1 MIITASCI
9 LLDLEGTTTPIDFVY
24 QVLFPFART
33 RVKDY
38 LARHWDAAD
47 VQRDVVQL
55 CEEQA
60 ADAEQGLAPPEI
72 SAGFGESQIESV
84 VAYVHW
90 LMDRDRKST
99 PLKSLQGKIWEE
111 GYQAGEL
118 LSQVFDDVPPAI
130 RRWHEQGKRICIY
143 SSGSVLA
150 QKLLFAHT
158 VSGDLTPLVS
168 DYFDTTVG
176 AKVEADSYRRIAAH
190 LELPPEKITFISDV
204 LAELDAAHAA
214 GVQGV
219 LALRPGNRPQPSS
232 DLFKTIHT
240 FTELV

>member
-1 MIITASCI
+1 MSITACCI
-9 LLDLEGTTTPIDFVY
+9 LLDIEGTTTPIDFVY

-33 RVKDY
+33 HVKDY

-47 VQRDVVQL
+47 VQRDVAQL
-55 CEEQA
+55 REEQT

-72 SAGFGESQIESV
+72 SAGSDQIESA
-84 VAYVHW
+84 VAYIHW

-118 LSQVFDDVPPAI
+118 LSQVFDDVPPAMKH
-130 RRWHEQGKRICIY
+130 WHKQGKRICIY

-158 VSGDLTPLVS
+158 VSGDLTPLLS
-168 DYFDTTVG
+168 GYFDTTVG
-176 AKVEADSYRRIAAH
+176 AKADADSYRRIATN
-190 LELPPEKITFISDV
+190 LQLPPEEIVFISDV
-204 LAELDAAHAA
+204 IAELNAAHAA
-214 GVQGV
+214 GLQGI
-219 LALRPGNRPQPSS
+219 LSLRPGNRPQSPS